1 MTDQLI
7 STKEIA
13 QLLGVCQ
20 RHATAA
26 ITKRPDFHTI
36 AGAGD
41 CTGPEACA
49 GRLHAELS
57 GTII

>member
-1 MTDQLI
+1 MTDQLL

-26 ITKRPDFHTI
+26 ITKRPDFPKP
-36 AGAGD
+36 AVNLSQ
-41 CTGPEACA
+41 
-49 GRLHAELS
+49 RLRRWARRDVEQWILKRR
-57 GTII
+57 